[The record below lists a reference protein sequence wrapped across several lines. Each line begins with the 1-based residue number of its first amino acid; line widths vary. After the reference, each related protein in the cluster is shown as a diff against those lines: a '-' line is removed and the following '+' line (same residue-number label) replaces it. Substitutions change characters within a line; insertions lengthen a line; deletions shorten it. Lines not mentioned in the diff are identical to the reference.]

1 MRVFLSETLF
11 PTSFFSDVI
20 HCMDTFYALL
30 LLECSQACW
39 EKLKKEKKKKPLKL
53 CSFSSVTKLEVKLN
67 KICNRKLA
75 EIKLDQWEKVT
86 LASESQ
92 ILKATENVSRLPEVT

>member
-1 MRVFLSETLF
+1 MHGHVLCSLAVRMQPS
-11 PTSFFSDVI
+11 
-20 HCMDTFYALL
+20 LL
-30 LLECSQACW
+30 GEA
-39 EKLKKEKKKKPLKL
+39 EEGKKKKKPLKL